1 MGAASPRETP
11 ALLAARG
18 VLSRAHRVPT
28 VPQARAEMRRP
39 AGGTRSPAGG
49 RRRDSALRRA
59 EPESSQRPF
68 HPHRTNY
75 MVRPCCRLPRG
86 CDGRRLSRQ
95 GGGTVRAMRLLG
107 QREDGAYGVVTR
119 RPLDWSGRRDS
130 DPRPSA
136 WEADALP
143 LSYARV
149 TAEFRQN
156 PRRQPRKSASSLQRP
171 EAWEAG
177 ILPLNYGR
185 PARSILLLERHGER
199 LDDLVAPGLPVDPLA
214 DSVQIDLLVERH
226 RGRLLDPELVDPVVL
241 LEALLVV
248 HDRLRLV
255 HHPVELFVV
264 PVHEDTG
271 RLEQRHVEGLGVHRP
286 RAPADQP
293 DRPRLVDVDHVVQ
306 VGDEVVRAER
316 GLDPGLGELAGHRLG
331 HLDVTHIAT
340 ARAV

>member
-68 HPHRTNY
+68 HPHRTNC

-149 TAEFRQN
+149 TAEFPQN
-156 PRRQPRKSASSLQRP
+156 PRRQPPKSASSLQRP
-171 EAWEAG
+171 EAWEDLSTLAICFSAPHQSASYEASMMQRDG
-177 ILPLNYGR
+177 RGEAVLMPLGDRFGDPMGVLP
-185 PARSILLLERHGER
+185 
-199 LDDLVAPGLPVDPLA
+199 
-214 DSVQIDLLVERH
+214 
-226 RGRLLDPELVDPVVL
+226 
-241 LEALLVV
+241 
-248 HDRLRLV
+248 
-255 HHPVELFVV
+255 F
-264 PVHEDTG
+264 T
-271 RLEQRHVEGLGVHRP
+271 
-286 RAPADQP
+286 APAP
-293 DRPRLVDVDHVVQ
+293 
-306 VGDEVVRAER
+306 A
-316 GLDPGLGELAGHRLG
+316 
-331 HLDVTHIAT
+331 
-340 ARAV
+340 